1 MITSTRILTSALF
14 AGVASLA
21 LSTASSAEPHER
33 EDERH
38 QGHDHGEISPEATAA
53 GVEML
58 FEAQAAGD
66 GGGDKLPT
74 MSFGAWG
81 VDPALL
87 APEVAPGDDFF
98 GYVNSKWLDANPLPS
113 DFSRFGAF
121 TLLGEKS
128 TSDVKTLMDE
138 LVAKAPAELT
148 SDEARLVAVHN
159 AYLDTDAINA
169 AGLAPAQPY
178 LNAIAGASSM
188 EELAMLWAAPGYPS
202 VLGGSVSVDAKQPDR
217 YVAYLGFGGLG
228 LPDRDYYLD
237 DSEKGQKIQSAYKD
251 YLTFLFTE
259 AGYADPANAT
269 TAVYALEER
278 IAREISWD
286 RTVRRNRDLT
296 YNALTKEDVDAM
308 AGDFPAAEMLAKI
321 GLDASPIYVA
331 SLIPPSDERA
341 EELGL
346 SDETRAKIGKG
357 LPGMFDLMQDVPLA
371 TWQAWTI
378 KSFLSG
384 NASVLPTRFD
394 EASFA
399 FYGKTLRGTPEQ
411 RPRWKRAINATEG
424 ALGELLGKSY
434 VERYF
439 PPENKA
445 AMDELVAN
453 LRLAVADS
461 IAEIDWMG
469 EETKKQALEKLA
481 SFDPKIGYRPNLE
494 TYEGL
499 EVGDSPLE
507 NRIAAGEW
515 GLKDDIA
522 KLGGPIDRTEW
533 FMLPQTV
540 NAYYNPTKNEIVFPA
555 AILQQP
561 FFALSNDIAVNYGG
575 IGGVIGHEIGHG
587 FDDQGSKYDSTG
599 KLRNWWTD
607 DDRAAF
613 DELGDALVAQYNDY
627 CPLDDGETCV
637 NGRLT
642 LGENIGD
649 VGGLSL
655 AYRAY
660 KIATKDM
667 DVPVIDGLTGDQ
679 RFFLAWA
686 QVWRS
691 NQREESYRNR
701 LRTDSH
707 SPEEY
712 RVNGVVRNLDAWYEA
727 FGVTE
732 DHELYLPPEKR
743 VKIW

>member
-1 MITSTRILTSALF
+1 MTINRTFGAALL
-14 AGVASLA
+14 AGAASLA
-21 LSTASSAEPHER
+21 LSPATLAEPNSR
-33 EDERH
+33 ANDAA
-38 QGHDHGEISPEATAA
+38 HDHGELSAEASAE
-53 GVEML
+53 GVEVL
-58 FEAQAAGD
+58 FELQEE
-66 GGGDKLPT
+66 GGDEGGTTPT
-74 MSFGAWG
+74 MSFGTWG

-87 APEVAPGDDFF
+87 NPSVDPGDDFF

-128 TSDVKTLMDE
+128 TTDVKALMDE
-138 LVAKAPAELT
+138 LVSKPADART

-159 AYLDTDAINA
+159 AYLDTAAIDA

-178 LNAIAGASSM
+178 LNAIASVSSM
-188 EELAMLWAAPGYPS
+188 DELAMLWATPGYPS
-202 VLGGSVSVDAKQPDR
+202 ALGGSVSVDAKQPDR
-217 YVAYLGFGGLG
+217 YVSYLGFGGLG

-237 DSEKGQKIQSAYKD
+237 DSEKGQKIQAAYKD

-259 AGYADPANAT
+259 AGYADPAGAT
-269 TAVYALEER
+269 AAVYALEER

-296 YNALTKEDVDAM
+296 YNALSKEDINAM
-308 AGDFPAAEMLAKI
+308 AGDFPAAKMLAKI
-321 GLDASPIYVA
+321 GLDASPIYVV
-331 SLIPPSDERA
+331 SLIPPSDEKA

-346 SDETRAKIGKG
+346 SPENRAKIGSG
-357 LPGMFDLMQDVPLA
+357 LPGMFELLREAPLA

-378 KSFLSG
+378 KSFLSN

-394 EASFA
+394 EARFA
-399 FYGKTLRGTPEQ
+399 FYGQTLRGTPQQ
-411 RPRWKRAINATEG
+411 RPRAKRAISATQG
-424 ALGELLGKSY
+424 AVGELLGKAY
-434 VERYF
+434 VERSF
-439 PPENKA
+439 PPESKA
-445 AMDELVAN
+445 AMEELVEN
-453 LRLAVADS
+453 LRIAMAES
-461 IAEIDWMG
+461 IKEIDWMG
-469 EETKKQALEKLA
+469 EETKTEAYKKLE

-494 TYEGL
+494 TYKGL
-499 EVGDSPLE
+499 EVGDNPLE
-507 NRIAAGEW
+507 NRVSASAW
-515 GLKDDIA
+515 GLKDSIA

-540 NAYYNPTKNEIVFPA
+540 NAYYNSTKNEIVFPA

-575 IGGVIGHEIGHG
+575 IGGVIGHEMGHG
-587 FDDQGSKYDSTG
+587 FDDQGSKSDYSG

-607 DDRAAF
+607 EDRAAF
-613 DELGDALVAQYNDY
+613 DKLGDALVAQYNSY

-649 VGGLSL
+649 VAGLSL

-691 NQREESYRNR
+691 AQREESYRNR
-701 LRTDSH
+701 LRTDGH
-707 SPEEY
+707 SPEEF
-712 RVNGVVRNLDAWYEA
+712 RVNGVVRNLDEWYEA
-727 FGVTE
+727 FGITE
-732 DHELYLPPEKR
+732 DDELYLPPEKR
-743 VKIW
+743 VRIW

>member
-1 MITSTRILTSALF
+1 MIATRPICAALL
-14 AGVASLA
+14 AGAASLA
-21 LSTASSAEPHER
+21 FATASFAEPAKDAAHA
-33 EDERH
+33 
-38 QGHDHGEISPEATAA
+38 HDHGEMSPEATAA
-53 GVEML
+53 GVELL
-58 FEAQAAGD
+58 FELQEE
-66 GGGDKLPT
+66 GGEEGNAVPT
-74 MSFGAWG
+74 MSFGTWG

-87 APEVAPGDDFF
+87 NPAVKPGDDFF

-128 TSDVKTLMDE
+128 TTDVKALMDE
-138 LVAKAPAELT
+138 LVNKAPEALT

-159 AYLDTDAINA
+159 AYLNTDAIDA
-169 AGLAPAQPY
+169 AGLAPARPY
-178 LNAIAGASSM
+178 VNAIAGAASM
-188 EELAMLWAAPGYPS
+188 EELAMLWATPGYPS
-202 VLGGSVSVDAKQPDR
+202 PLGGGVNVDAKQPDR

-237 DSEKGQKIQSAYKD
+237 DSEKGQAIQAAYKD

-259 AGYADPANAT
+259 AGYADPAGAT
-269 TAVYALEER
+269 SAVYALEER
-278 IAREISWD
+278 IAVEISWD
-286 RTVRRNRDLT
+286 RSVRRNRDLT
-296 YNALTKEDVDAM
+296 YNALSKDDVDAM

-346 SDETRAKIGKG
+346 SPEVRAKIGKG
-357 LPGMFDLMQDVPLA
+357 LPGMFELLAEVPLA

-378 KSFLSG
+378 KSFLSS

-394 EASFA
+394 EASFQ

-411 RPRWKRAINATEG
+411 RPRWKRAISATQG

-507 NRIAAGEW
+507 NSIAADEW
-515 GLKDDIA
+515 GLKDNIA

-607 DDRAAF
+607 ADRAAF
-613 DELGDALVAQYNDY
+613 DTLGDALVAQYNSY

-660 KIATKDM
+660 KIATKDR

-691 NQREESYRNR
+691 AQREESYRNR

-712 RVNGVVRNLDAWYEA
+712 RVNGVVRNLDEWYEA
-727 FGVTE
+727 FGVKE
-732 DHELYLPPEKR
+732 GDDMYLPPEKR
-743 VKIW
+743 VRIW